1 MSEAPSAAETTST
14 PAEAGSGRGT
24 TAEPRWWHRDHPT
37 FTALSGFFAGL
48 VAIIVVPGLYAG
60 LLSTLTDT
68 GTAERLFP
76 FVLLVLVVP
85 IGLSIAPRT
94 RRFGLYLL
102 LGMVSTAVV
111 VAAVAALVLLV
122 LVRSG

>member
-1 MSEAPSAAETTST
+1 MTDAPSAAEAPST
-14 PAEAGSGRGT
+14 PTPVGQGDDASP
-24 TAEPRWWHRDHPT
+24 EPRWWHRDHPT
-37 FTALSGFFAGL
+37 FTALAGFFTGL
-48 VAIIVVPGLYAG
+48 VTIIVVPGLYAG

-68 GTAERLFP
+68 DTAETLFP

-111 VAAVAALVLLV
+111 MAVVAALVLLV
-122 LVRSG
+122 LVRTG

>member
-1 MSEAPSAAETTST
+1 MTDAPSAAEAAST
-14 PAEAGSGRGT
+14 PTAAGSDDDVSSD
-24 TAEPRWWHRDHPT
+24 PRWWHRDHPT
-37 FTALSGFFAGL
+37 FTALAGFFTGL
-48 VAIIVVPGLYAG
+48 VTIIVVPGAYAG

-68 GTAERLFP
+68 DTAESLFP

-85 IGLSIAPRT
+85 IALSIVPRT

-122 LVRSG
+122 LVRTG